1 MVAIV
6 GVRDTSIPY
15 YYHAAA
21 TGTTLL
27 CSFFTTAAISVKVGR
42 QREEQQCEMKKD
54 DEVEYELFV
63 LVVSIYLTPSNYPKI
78 PIILNGICELFNPS
92 AYHGVGRLYM

>member
-1 MVAIV
+1 M
-6 GVRDTSIPY
+6 GVQDPSIPY

-42 QREEQQCEMKKD
+42 HREEQQCEMKKD
-54 DEVEYELFV
+54 DEVKYKLLGLTCLQLALTYCAWSKYLNVF
-63 LVVSIYLTPSNYPKI
+63 SIYIY
-78 PIILNGICELFNPS
+78 
-92 AYHGVGRLYM
+92 

>member
-1 MVAIV
+1 VVAIV

-42 QREEQQCEMKKD
+42 HREQQQCEMKKD

-63 LVVSIYLTPSNYPKI
+63 FVVSIVFMSSQVWATLTDLVIRHSFNI
-78 PIILNGICELFNPS
+78 TGADILM
-92 AYHGVGRLYM
+92 V

>member
-1 MVAIV
+1 VVALV
-6 GVRDTSIPY
+6 GVQDPSIPY

-42 QREEQQCEMKKD
+42 HREEQQCEMKKD
-54 DEVEYELFV
+54 DEVNYKLLGLTCLQLAHTCILC
-63 LVVSIYLTPSNYPKI
+63 LV
-78 PIILNGICELFNPS
+78 
-92 AYHGVGRLYM
+92 

>member
-1 MVAIV
+1 M
-6 GVRDTSIPY
+6 GVQDPSIPY

-42 QREEQQCEMKKD
+42 HREEQQCEMKKD

-92 AYHGVGRLYM
+92 AYHEVGLLDT